1 MITVDLNGRMG
12 NQMFQYAVC
21 RIIAHKKNINYYIP
35 SVGQPSTEGIH
46 IKDVF
51 KNLDLG
57 ILDGNVQYRYNDNH
71 TQQSYDPNIFN
82 ISDNTLLW
90 GFFQTPKYFIDNE
103 ELVKSW
109 FVIEPT
115 TESKNI
121 LEKYNPDEYCYI
133 HLRGTDYK
141 NHSHW
146 FLDKNYYEKSMDY
159 IRNIKPDI
167 KFLIVTDDIDESKK
181 LFPDIDCVS
190 HDMITDFSVLLNS
203 RYLIITNST
212 FSWWAAWLKNKDIVV
227 SPNNWLNYNK
237 PELGFFPVD
246 IKTESFIYL

>member
-1 MITVDLNGRMG
+1 
-12 NQMFQYAVC
+12 
-21 RIIAHKKNINYYIP
+21 
-35 SVGQPSTEGIH
+35 
-46 IKDVF
+46 
-51 KNLDLG
+51 
-57 ILDGNVQYRYNDNH
+57 
-71 TQQSYDPNIFN
+71 
-82 ISDNTLLW
+82 
-90 GFFQTPKYFIDNE
+90 
-103 ELVKSW
+103 
-109 FVIEPT
+109 
-115 TESKNI
+115 
-121 LEKYNPDEYCYI
+121 
-133 HLRGTDYK
+133 
-141 NHSHW
+141 
-146 FLDKNYYEKSMDY
+146 MDY

-190 HDMITDFSVLLNS
+190 HDMITDFSILLNS